1 MRQKEAFQKLNYEE
15 KRLKVLAFLKS
26 ITSNNVAITWTIEII
41 ERRKDISEKFLE
53 DTYYDLLDFADL
65 VHKNNQEK
73 FTGKMESMSKNLQ
86 DMVLQEQ
93 AEKNHADDI
102 LNQL

>member
-1 MRQKEAFQKLNYEE
+1 
-15 KRLKVLAFLKS
+15 
-26 ITSNNVAITWTIEII
+26 
-41 ERRKDISEKFLE
+41 LE